1 MPLQTSIRPQPVEG
15 AAQPEAVVQ
24 ERPFG
29 LYVHIPFCQYRCSY
43 CDFATYA
50 DQDHHM
56 GSYVDALVREIGMR
70 TPAGPP
76 RAADT
81 IFFGG
86 GTPSRLPI
94 ADLERILESLHGAF
108 AIVDDAEV
116 TLEANPG
123 TLDAAGLRA
132 LQAAGVNRLSL
143 GVQSL
148 NDRLLLSLNRI
159 HDAEQ
164 ALTTLRNAR
173 EAGFASVNADL
184 IFGLPGQDRAD
195 WERTVRGMIA
205 AQPDHLSVYGLI
217 VEPGTLLRR
226 QVRSGRAVLPSDDE
240 AADMY
245 ELTRELLGANGYVQ
259 YEVSNWARPGHQCAH
274 NLIYWRHDPY
284 LGVGLSSHSYV
295 DGVRFAN
302 VRGLQG
308 YLSRLGRNRLPT
320 ATSEPID
327 EGRARAD
334 AAMLG
339 LRLTEGIHVSTFDAR
354 FGGDFL
360 HDHAEPIER
369 LCANGLLECT
379 DGHVRLA
386 TRGYLLA
393 NQVWQEFI

>member
-1 MPLQTSIRPQPVEG
+1 
-15 AAQPEAVVQ
+15 
-24 ERPFG
+24 
-29 LYVHIPFCQYRCSY
+29 
-43 CDFATYA
+43 
-50 DQDHHM
+50 M

-70 TPAGPP
+70 TPVGPR

-94 ADLERILESLHGAF
+94 ADLERILGALHEAF
-108 AIVDDAEV
+108 ALADDAEI

-132 LQAAGVNRLSL
+132 LRAAGVNRLSL

-195 WERTVRGMIA
+195 WLRTLRGMLA

-226 QVRSGRAVLPSDDE
+226 QVRSGRAVLPSDEE

-245 ELTRELLGANGYVQ
+245 EMTREVLGVHSYVQ

-274 NLIYWRHDPY
+274 NLIYWHHDPY

-295 DGVRFAN
+295 NGTRFAN

-308 YLSRLGRNRLPT
+308 YLTRLGRNRLPT
-320 ATSEPID
+320 ATSEQID
-327 EGRARAD
+327 ETRARAD

-339 LRLTEGIHVSTFDAR
+339 LRLAEGIHVPTFDAR

-360 HDHAEPIER
+360 RDHAEPIER
-369 LCANGLLECT
+369 LCANGLLEYM
-379 DGHVRLA
+379 DRHVRLA
-386 TRGYLLA
+386 PRGYLLA